1 MPSTIVL
8 QAGSGAAGVFLLFF
22 FLLFLIHV
30 VLIGWVYLDAEEH
43 SDDPPF
49 LWALVV
55 FLAPLL
61 GLVLYALLG
70 RGGNRSARRRA
81 HRR

>member
-8 QAGSGAAGVFLLFF
+8 QSGGAAVLGLVFLIV
-22 FLLFLIHV
+22 FLALV
-30 VLIGWVYLDAEEH
+30 VWTYSDAKDNSTH
-43 SDDPPF
+43 PAF

-61 GLVLYALLG
+61 GLVLYFLLG
-70 RGGNRSARRRA
+70 RNK
-81 HRR
+81 